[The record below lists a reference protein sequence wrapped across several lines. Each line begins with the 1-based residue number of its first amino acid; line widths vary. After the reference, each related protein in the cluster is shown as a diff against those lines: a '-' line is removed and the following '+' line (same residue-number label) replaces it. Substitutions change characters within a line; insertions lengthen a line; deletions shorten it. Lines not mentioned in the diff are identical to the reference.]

1 MRINENNDTKI
12 WNSRLY
18 PFKFFEGCLPQTL
31 LDPLLST
38 LSNSFLT
45 FCWVQY
51 LQWKQNVPQSN
62 IHNSLLSLNRTL
74 VYDIIL
80 WFPSPKAFFSWFLT
94 SKFGNKRSNK
104 KWWYLTIFF
113 YRYLLGVCISYTR
126 SLTFFPTYDNYF
138 PNHWSTQN
146 SFTFGIGPAGPFT
159 FVLIY

>member
-1 MRINENNDTKI
+1 MRMILKYGTADYISSNFLKATFHK
-12 WNSRLY
+12 LY
-18 PFKFFEGCLPQTL
+18 LIHSWVLCLIL
-31 LDPLLST
+31 LWLS
-38 LSNSFLT
+38 LECNIYSDNKMF
-45 FCWVQY
+45 
-51 LQWKQNVPQSN
+51 PQSN
-62 IHNSLLSLNRTL
+62 IHNSLLSLHRTL

-80 WFPSPKAFFSWFLT
+80 WWFPSPKAFFSWFLT
-94 SKFGNKRSNK
+94 SKFGNKRSNE

-146 SFTFGIGPAGPFT
+146 SFTFGIGPAGPLT